1 MACGRPA
8 SEGLRCNKLM
18 GENIDNIPSVILGA
32 FTAFWET
39 VLGFLPN
46 VIATV
51 LLAVLGLI
59 LAKVSK
65 IAVDRLLSLFKF
77 DSLVEKTGLE
87 SYIAASDYNIRISNV
102 ISGTIY
108 WLIILMTVTS
118 IADLLHLEVISD
130 LFERIVLY
138 LPNII
143 LAMVILIV
151 GTIFSRIVNRYVF
164 NNLKGFDMD
173 LALTL
178 AVVSEVV
185 VQIFVWFLALEQ
197 LHVNTTLL
205 LIVLSAVFGSMA
217 LACALAFGI
226 AGQEVAREMINRAR
240 SKIEGGLDE
249 D

>member
-1 MACGRPA
+1 
-8 SEGLRCNKLM
+8 M
-18 GENIDNIPSVILGA
+18 GQNIDKIPSVIIGA
-32 FTAFWET
+32 FAAFWET

-46 VIATV
+46 VIATFLV
-51 LLAVLGLI
+51 AILGLV

-65 IAVDRLLSLFKF
+65 ITVDRILSLFKF

-87 SYIAASDYNIRISNV
+87 SYIAASDYDIRISNV

-118 IADLLHLEVISD
+118 IADLLHLEVISE
-130 LFERIVLY
+130 LFERIVIY

-143 LAMVILIV
+143 LAMVILII
-151 GTIFSRIVNRYVF
+151 GTIFSRIVNRYMF
-164 NNLKGFDMD
+164 NSLKEFDMD
-173 LALTL
+173 MALSV
-178 AVVSEVV
+178 AVVAEVI

-205 LIVLSAVFGSMA
+205 LIVLSALLGSIA
-217 LACALAFGI
+217 LACALAFGL
-226 AGQEVAREMINRAR
+226 AGQDVAKEMINKAR
-240 SKIEGGLDE
+240 NRIEGGLDE